1 MKDLR
6 KLYFE
11 KINRI
16 DLFEDKEIYF
26 LCNGMPFTIESNEII
41 ETIFKNY
48 KQSFGVLVIDDK
60 DKINKTCPKI
70 NNQNVLNNF
79 SI

>member
-1 MKDLR
+1 MKLLGINFRVFKIQTQKGETIIIKIEKNKTMKDLR

-16 DLFEDKEIYF
+16 DLFEDEEIYF

-41 ETIFKNY
+41 ETIFKNH
-48 KQSFGVLVIDDK
+48 
-60 DKINKTCPKI
+60 T
-70 NNQNVLNNF
+70 
-79 SI
+79 